1 MCCLF
6 GMVDYGRSFSGKQ
19 KTKMLS
25 VLARECEVRGTDATG
40 IAYIYNNGIQ
50 VYKRPWPARRMRFRI
65 PNEVSVV
72 MGHTRMTTQGSA
84 KKNQNNHPWL
94 GHVPGGEFALAHN
107 GVLYNDTIL
116 RRTCQLPK
124 TNVETDSYVAVQL
137 IEKKKALDFS
147 SLRYMAETVEGS
159 FCFTVLDEKKQL
171 WLVKGDNPLCLYHYP
186 KLGLYL
192 YASTEEILSRAISKM
207 SVALGKPEKVDLRM
221 GDILKIDLEGLQK
234 REYFNTEKLICRD
247 FYVPWTSC
255 WGRFP
260 ARSRKSDF
268 EEAYL
273 QELRT
278 TAQCLGYEEDLVDAW
293 LQDGFTTD
301 EIEEFLYSGEL

>member
-6 GMVDYGRSFSGKQ
+6 GMIDYGRNFSGKQ

-84 KKNQNNHPWL
+84 KKNQNNHPWV
-94 GHVPGGEFALAHN
+94 GHVQGGEFALAHN

-116 RRTCQLPK
+116 RRTLQLSK
-124 TNVETDSYVAVQL
+124 TDVETDSYVAVQL
-137 IEKKKALDFS
+137 IEKKKALHFS

-159 FCFTVLDEKKQL
+159 FCFTVLDGENQL

-192 YASTEEILSRAISKM
+192 YASTEEILTRAISKM
-207 SVALGKPEKVDLRM
+207 SVVLGEPEKVDLSM
-221 GDILKIDLEGLQK
+221 GDILKIDMEGQQE
-234 REYFNTEKLICRD
+234 REHFNVAHLRYRD

-255 WGRFP
+255 WGRLP

-273 QELRT
+273 QDLRT

-301 EIEEFLYSGEL
+301 EIEEFLYCGEV

>member
-6 GMVDYGRSFSGKQ
+6 GVIDYGRSFSGKQ

-25 VLARECEVRGTDATG
+25 VLAKECEVRGTDATG

-72 MGHTRMTTQGSA
+72 MGHTWMTTQGSA
-84 KKNQNNHPWL
+84 KKNANNYPWV
-94 GHVPGGEFALAHN
+94 GHVSEGEFALAHN
-107 GVLYNDTIL
+107 GVLYNDTFL

-124 TNVETDSYVAVQL
+124 TDIETDSYVAVQL
-137 IEKKKALDFS
+137 IKKQKALDFS

-159 FCFTVLDEKKQL
+159 FCFTVLDGKNQL

-186 KLGLYL
+186 KLELYL
-192 YASTEEILSRAISKM
+192 YASTEEILSRALAKM
-207 SVALGKPEKVDLRM
+207 SVFLGKPEKVDLRM
-221 GDILKIDLEGLQK
+221 GDILKIDLKGNQEC
-234 REYFNTEKLICRD
+234 EYFNHEHLLHRD

-255 WGRFP
+255 
-260 ARSRKSDF
+260 
-268 EEAYL
+268 
-273 QELRT
+273 
-278 TAQCLGYEEDLVDAW
+278 
-293 LQDGFTTD
+293 
-301 EIEEFLYSGEL
+301 

>member
-6 GMVDYGRSFSGKQ
+6 GIIDYGRSFSGKQ
-19 KTKMLS
+19 KAKMLS
-25 VLARECEVRGTDATG
+25 VLAKECEVRGTDATG
-40 IAYIYNNGIQ
+40 IAYLYNNGIQ

-159 FCFTVLDEKKQL
+159 FCFTVLDEKNQL

-192 YASTEEILSRAISKM
+192 YASTEATPF
-207 SVALGKPEKVDLRM
+207 AAPLRM
-221 GDILKIDLEGLQK
+221 M
-234 REYFNTEKLICRD
+234 R
-247 FYVPWTSC
+247 
-255 WGRFP
+255 
-260 ARSRKSDF
+260 
-268 EEAYL
+268 
-273 QELRT
+273 
-278 TAQCLGYEEDLVDAW
+278 
-293 LQDGFTTD
+293 
-301 EIEEFLYSGEL
+301 